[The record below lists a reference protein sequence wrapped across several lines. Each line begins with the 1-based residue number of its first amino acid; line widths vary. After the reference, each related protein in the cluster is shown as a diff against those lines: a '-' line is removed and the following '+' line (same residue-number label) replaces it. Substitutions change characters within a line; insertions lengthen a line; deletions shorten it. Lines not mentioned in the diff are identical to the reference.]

1 MAQAAAKMAEEYS
14 DDQKM
19 VGPPSAFVENPF
31 LEEMTAT
38 AKAIATRGKGI
49 LAADESTGT
58 IGKRLAMINVAN
70 EEVNRQRYRELL
82 FTTPDIGK
90 YIAGA
95 ILFEETLYQK
105 SKDGTPFVD
114 ILKKQGV
121 IPGIKVDKGTR
132 DLQNSPGEKYT
143 QGLTDLDVR
152 CEKYYEAG
160 ARFAKWRA
168 VLVIQNGYIS
178 ETAIKENAWGLARY
192 AAICQ
197 SKGLVPIV
205 EPEILM
211 DGTHSLRVNQYWT
224 EKVVTACYKAL
235 SDCNVIL
242 EATLL
247 KPNMC
252 LPGKQFKGA
261 KSMEANAK
269 ATVQALKRSV
279 PSAVPAIVFLS
290 GGQSEEEATMNLNAI
305 NSQGD
310 LPWSASFSYGRA
322 LQQSC
327 LKAWKGEDAN
337 LKAGQDALMVRA
349 KANSDAQLGKYT
361 GDAATEDSKKTLYE
375 AGYTY

>member
-1 MAQAAAKMAEEYS
+1 MSDEAKQES
-14 DDQKM
+14 
-19 VGPPSAFVENPF
+19 GPPSCFVVNPK
-31 LEEMTAT
+31 LDEMIAT
-38 AKAIATRGKGI
+38 AKAIGARGKGI

-58 IGKRLAMINVAN
+58 IGKRLAMINVKN
-70 EEVNRQRYRELL
+70 EEPNRQRYRELL
-82 FTTPDIGK
+82 FTTKDIGK
-90 YIAGA
+90 YICGA
-95 ILFEETLYQK
+95 ILFEETLNQK
-105 SKDGTPFVD
+105 SKDGTPFPEL
-114 ILKKQGV
+114 LKKQGV

-132 DLQNSPGEKYT
+132 DLQGCPGEKWT
-143 QGLTDLDVR
+143 QGLTDLDLR
-152 CEKYYEAG
+152 AEKYYNAG

-211 DGTHSLRVNQYWT
+211 DGTHSLKVNQYWT
-224 EKVVTACYKAL
+224 EKVIAACYKAL
-235 SDCNVIL
+235 SDNNVIL

-252 LPGKQFKGA
+252 LPGKQNKD
-261 KSMEANAK
+261 KRSMKDNAL
-269 ATVQALKRSV
+269 ATVTALKRSV
-279 PSAVPAIVFLS
+279 PSAVPGIMFLS
-290 GGQSEEEATMNLNAI
+290 GGQSEEEATMNLNEI
-305 NSQGD
+305 NKLGD

-322 LQQSC
+322 LQQSV
-327 LKAWKGEDAN
+327 LRAWKGEDKN
-337 LKAGQDALMVRA
+337 IKAAQDALMVRA

-375 AGYTY
+375 KGYTY

>member
-1 MAQAAAKMAEEYS
+1 MAAE
-14 DDQKM
+14 QKQQEA
-19 VGPPSAFVENPF
+19 GPPSAFTVNPF
-31 LEEMTAT
+31 LDEMVKT
-38 AKAIATRGKGI
+38 AKAIGTRGKGI

-58 IGKRLAMINVAN
+58 IGKRLAMINVKN
-70 EEVNRQRYRELL
+70 EEPNRQRYRELL

-90 YIAGA
+90 YICGA

-105 SKDGTPFVD
+105 SKAGVPFVD
-114 ILKKQGV
+114 VLNKAGV

-132 DLQNSPGEKYT
+132 DLQGSPGEKYT

-152 CEKYYEAG
+152 CEKYYNAG
-160 ARFAKWRA
+160 ARFAKWRS
-168 VLVIQNGYIS
+168 VLVIQDGVIS

-211 DGTHSLRVNQYWT
+211 DGAHSLKINQYWT
-224 EKVVTACYKAL
+224 EKVVAACYKAL
-235 SDCNVIL
+235 SDNNVIL
-242 EATLL
+242 EASLL

-252 LPGKQFKGA
+252 LPGKQSKGN
-261 KSMEANAK
+261 KTMEANAL
-269 ATVQALKRSV
+269 ATVTALKRSV
-279 PSAVPAIVFLS
+279 PAAVPGIMFLS

-305 NSQGD
+305 NKLGD

-337 LKAGQDALMVRA
+337 LKAGQEAFLKRA

-375 AGYTY
+375 KGYTY

>member
-1 MAQAAAKMAEEYS
+1 MAEQNEEK
-14 DDQKM
+14 QQEA
-19 VGPPSAFVENPF
+19 GPPSAFVENPF
-31 LEEMTAT
+31 LAEMKAT
-38 AKAIATRGKGI
+38 AQAIAERGKGI

-70 EEVNRQRYRELL
+70 EEPNRRRYRELL
-82 FTTPDIGK
+82 FSTKDLGK
-90 YIAGA
+90 YISGC
-95 ILFEETLYQK
+95 ILFEETLFQK
-105 SKDGTPFVD
+105 AADGTPLVSM
-114 ILKKQGV
+114 LQKQGV
-121 IPGIKVDKGTR
+121 VPGIKVDKGTR
-132 DLQNSPGEKYT
+132 DLQGHPGEKWT

-152 CEKYYEAG
+152 AQKYYEAG

-168 VLVIQNGYIS
+168 VLVINNGYIS

-211 DGTHSLRVNQYWT
+211 DGAHSLRINQYWT

-235 SDCNVIL
+235 SDCNVVL

-252 LPGKQFKGA
+252 LAGKAAAGKKKMA
-261 KSMEANAK
+261 DNAL
-269 ATVQALKRSV
+269 ATVTALKRSV
-279 PSAVPAIVFLS
+279 PAAVPGIMFLS
-290 GGQSEEEATMNLNAI
+290 GGQSEEEATQNLNAI
-305 NSQGD
+305 NSLGD
-310 LPWSASFSYGRA
+310 LPWSASFSFGRA

-327 LKAWKGEDAN
+327 LKAWKGDDAN
-337 LKAGQDALMVRA
+337 AKAAQDAFIVRA
-349 KANSDAQLGKYT
+349 KANSEAQLGKYN
-361 GDAATEDSKKTLYE
+361 GDAASDDAKATLFE